1 MTDPALIRLFA
12 YSDWANATVL
22 EAAGELSDE
31 QLDRPLEIGPKPGS
45 LRRIINHILAGEAV
59 WLSRWQGNVENAWPN
74 ERLPTPVAEIAAHLE
89 KVALN
94 REVFFS
100 TLGELHLG
108 EMRTYRDSK
117 GTLYKALLRDMLLQG
132 LVHSTHHRSQA
143 VNAIR
148 QLGGQPPELDFMY
161 HARVVAG

>member
-1 MTDPALIRLFA
+1 MIRLFA
-12 YSDWANATVL
+12 YSDWANSAL
-22 EAAGELSDE
+22 IEAAATLTDA
-31 QLDRPLEIGPKPGS
+31 QLDQGLEIGPRPGS
-45 LRRIINHILAGEAV
+45 LRRILNHILAGEAV

-74 ERLPTPVAEIAAHLE
+74 ELLRTPVAEIGRHLE
-89 KVALN
+89 TVAMN

-100 TLGELHLG
+100 TLGELHLR

-148 QLGGQPPELDFMY
+148 QVGGQPPELDFMY
-161 HARVVAG
+161 HARVAAE